1 MSRPTKQYI
10 CLVDSYRRPSR
21 KRNTV
26 GRYQVGA
33 RDEKEARKFLKD
45 RIGFGSIIVL
55 CTDETPREG
64 APAGPDGQG
73 TYPWCPHAAAGG
85 DHRGLHGSA
94 GRVPASTPCYSAA
107 EGGEPEWLISCC

>member
-21 KRNTV
+21 KRNTA

-45 RIGFGSIIVL
+45 RIGFGSIVVL
-55 CTDETPREG
+55 CVDETPEKILQRGQTVKIHIPGARMLQPGETVVDFMARRIEYLQVRHATAPQREANLNG
-64 APAGPDGQG
+64 
-73 TYPWCPHAAAGG
+73 
-85 DHRGLHGSA
+85 
-94 GRVPASTPCYSAA
+94 
-107 EGGEPEWLISCC
+107 

>member
-21 KRNTV
+21 KRNTAW
-26 GRYQVGA
+26 RYQVGA

-55 CTDETPREG
+55 CTDETPEKVLQRGQMVKVHIPGARMLQPGETIEDFMARRVVYLPVRHATAPQREVNLNG
-64 APAGPDGQG
+64 
-73 TYPWCPHAAAGG
+73 
-85 DHRGLHGSA
+85 
-94 GRVPASTPCYSAA
+94 
-107 EGGEPEWLISCC
+107 